1 ILPIFLSKAV
11 PPSLPGGQDKP
22 SLSAWLSPVVPLG
35 GNVTLQCHFHLPYVI
50 FKIFKIG
57 VTHVTELQ
65 GGFFKNNFTMSPVTT
80 AHAGHRLGNIPF
92 HLLLLLQS
100 ANSHPL
106 CVFTKPSISAH
117 PGSLVHAGGTVTL
130 HCHSELAYDT
140 FILLKEGDTKHS
152 QQFVE
157 ELPDRHT
164 QAHFSMGPMT
174 SAHTGTYKCYG
185 SVSHSP
191 NEWSVPSDPLDMA
204 ITMVPSNTLGHR
216 DTLASPCSI
225 SL

>member
-1 ILPIFLSKAV
+1 MSPKFLSLLGLGFCLSQKI
-11 PPSLPGGQDKP
+11 LTYMGGQDKP
-22 SLSAWLSPVVPLG
+22 SLSAWPSPVVPLG
-35 GNVTLQCHFHLPYVI
+35 GNVTLQCHFHLPFVI

-65 GGFFKNNFTMSPVTT
+65 GG
-80 AHAGHRLGNIPF
+80 
-92 HLLLLLQS
+92 
-100 ANSHPL
+100 
-106 CVFTKPSISAH
+106 VFTKPSISAH
-117 PGSLVHAGGTVTL
+117 PGSLVRAGGTVTL
-130 HCHSELAYDT
+130 HCHSELVYDT

-204 ITMVPSNTLGHR
+204 ITRGPH
-216 DTLASPCSI
+216 I
-225 SL
+225 SYSFKDKCTMKAQAGYAVTVVQTTA